1 MRTETPSD
9 PTRIFMD
16 IGPHRLAYTDEGN
29 GVPIV
34 AIPGLPGG
42 VRDFR
47 WLAPALGD
55 GVRFLRIEL
64 PGYGESPRTGYLGMS
79 IPERAEIALRFIEAL
94 DLPPAILLGHS
105 SGATLVAHLG
115 RHHPERVKAAALVA
129 PPGPMAHYPVG
140 AYRALVRVFQ
150 FGIGRAVMRPA
161 LRTLFR
167 AGGFPAYLSDAERM
181 YTALDAAA
189 KDFDLYGSDVAAM
202 TCPTLVAWARDD
214 RLIPVKT
221 YEALDALAPPGPR
234 LRFDDGGH
242 NIQKT
247 RAVEIA
253 AGLEELLG

>member
-1 MRTETPSD
+1 MRHKTPSD
-9 PTRIFMD
+9 PPRRFLD
-16 IGPHRLAYTDEGN
+16 VGPQRLAYTDEGS

-47 WLAPALGD
+47 WLAPLLGD
-55 GVRFLRIEL
+55 GVRFLRLEL
-64 PGYGESPRTGYLGMS
+64 PGYGASPRTGYAGMT
-79 IPERAEIALRFIEAL
+79 IPERAEVVRGFIEAMA
-94 DLPPAILLGHS
+94 LPPAILLGHS
-105 SGATLVAHLG
+105 SGATVVAHLAL
-115 RHHPERVKAAALVA
+115 HHPAQVSAAAFIA

-140 AYRALVRVFQ
+140 AYRALVRVFLSRV
-150 FGIGRAVMRPA
+150 GRALMRPA
-161 LRTLFR
+161 LRALFR
-167 AGGFPAYLSDAERM
+167 IGGFPGYLTDRERM

-189 KDFDLYGSDVAAM
+189 KDFDLYREDVRAM

-214 RLIPVKT
+214 RLIPVPT

-234 LRFDDGGH
+234 LHFEDGGH

-253 AGLEELLG
+253 RALKELLD